1 MNGFWKIL
9 IASALAISLAACA
22 AAPSGTVSGEQL
34 SRRIEQ
40 GNANL
45 VILDVRTPEEFAAG
59 HVPGARNIPHDQLPE
74 RIAELADAKN
84 RDVIVYCR
92 SGKRAAIAQNTLE
105 AHGFK
110 RIVHLEGDMLKWQE
124 EGRAIER

>member
-22 AAPSGTVSGEQL
+22 AAPSATVSGEQL